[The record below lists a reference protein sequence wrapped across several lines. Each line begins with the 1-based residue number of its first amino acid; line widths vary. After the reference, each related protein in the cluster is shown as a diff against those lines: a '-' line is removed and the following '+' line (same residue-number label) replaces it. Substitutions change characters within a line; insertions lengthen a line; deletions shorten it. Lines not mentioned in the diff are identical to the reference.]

1 MSHLLDP
8 QTDPTEE
15 CLITR
20 MRIEVQP
27 VDSVESSEFDA
38 VEPFEPNAVSG
49 QDDPQGTAIHCVLEL
64 DLLSSFGGSN
74 EAVFEI
80 LAAGALNGTQPHLM
94 PPVAGKEIPVGWPV
108 YCFIIILF
116 GLCLY
121 STGFALYVLLCR
133 TSPS

>member
-8 QTDPTEE
+8 QTDPTKEFP
-15 CLITR
+15 ITR
-20 MRIEVQP
+20 MRVEVQP
-27 VDSVESSEFDA
+27 VDSVESSEVDA

-49 QDDPQGTAIHCVLEL
+49 QDNSQGTPIHCVLEF

-80 LAAGALNGTQPHLM
+80 LAAGALNGTQPHLA
-94 PPVAGKEIPVGWPV
+94 PPKAGKEIPVRWPV
-108 YCFIIILF
+108 CGFIVILF
-116 GLCLY
+116 GLGLY
-121 STGFALYVLLCR
+121 STAFALYVLLCR